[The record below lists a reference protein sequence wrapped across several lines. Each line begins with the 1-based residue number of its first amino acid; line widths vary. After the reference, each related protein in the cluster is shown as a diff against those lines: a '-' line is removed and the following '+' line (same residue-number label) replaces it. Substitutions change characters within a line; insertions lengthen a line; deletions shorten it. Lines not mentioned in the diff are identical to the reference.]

1 MLRSIWESI
10 TVKRVYGTVKAKL
23 SGAER
28 FGKQPLMAGKV
39 RLVFHGSASFGQ
51 HFDADGTRA
60 AVAITVRKGANLTV
74 GYDVYMNGGVWID
87 VLHDI
92 RIGNNV
98 RFGPFA
104 SLIDD
109 ACHEVEPG
117 AELYKGPLV
126 IGNNVWIGRNVTVM
140 PGVRIGD
147 GAVIAAHSVVTRDI
161 PENSFAA
168 GAPARVIRKLE
179 IPEGWV
185 RY

>member
-1 MLRSIWESI
+1 MLRSIWESVK
-10 TVKRVYGTVKAKL
+10 VKRIYGTVKAKL

-28 FGKQPLMAGKV
+28 FGKQPLMAGRV
-39 RLVFHGSASFGQ
+39 RLAFHGSATFGDY
-51 HFDADGTRA
+51 FDADGTRS

-74 GYDVYMNGGVWID
+74 GDSVYMNGGVWID

-92 RIGNNV
+92 SIGDNV
-98 RFGPFA
+98 SFGPFT

-109 ACHEVEPG
+109 DCHEVEPG
-117 AELYKGPLV
+117 AQLYKGPLV
-126 IGNNVWIGRNVTVM
+126 IGNNVWLGRNAAIM

-147 GAVIAAHSVVTRDI
+147 GAVIAAYSVVTKDI
-161 PENSFAA
+161 PQNSFAA

-185 RY
+185 RR